1 MAYFFNGRLWITPA
15 TMSVVDDSAMANQNL
30 SVGNNVAYIG
40 ASVGGQPNVALTFG
54 SPSEA
59 EATLISGELLTAVMK
74 AFSPSSETGAP
85 ATVTA
90 IRVNPAVQSTLTLL
104 DSSSANSIVLTSRDW
119 GAWTNQI
126 KVKVQPASTKGL
138 SATTQYGNA
147 YYTQDN
153 IFRDAFSIQYSGAA
167 ASAVMSITGTTLTLQ
182 APAGTTVATL
192 DLTQLKTIQQVVD
205 AINVVPSFA
214 ASVLAGN
221 GEQAALNGLD
231 YVTGQD
237 VKTALYTA
245 TANLQALIDWFNS
258 SAQGFVSAARATNAG
273 KVPATIGFTYLTGG
287 SDGVTTNTQWSNAFT
302 TLEGIDVQW
311 ITPISSDPAI
321 AAMTDAHVQYM
332 SNVARMERRAICGTA
347 LATTD
352 TAAESAAM
360 ALNSDR
366 TSLVHIGYYGYDLTG
381 QLSSLQLYAPYQ
393 TAALIAAMFAGSN
406 PGTAMTN
413 KSMSVAGL
421 ERYLRDPTD
430 TDPLIQAGVLC
441 VEKTSEGYKVVQSIS
456 TWLTNDNYNRV
467 EQSTG
472 AALDFTVRNVRN
484 ALDPLRGQGATPI
497 TMAQAVSRTETQLRQ
512 LAQAAPA
519 GPGVLVGDQNNPA
532 YKNITASIAGDV
544 IAVSFQ
550 CSPVIPANYI
560 AVTVFAV
567 PFSGTATATAAA
579 A

>member
-30 SVGNNVAYIG
+30 SVGNNVAFIG
-40 ASVGGQPNVALTFG
+40 TSVGGQPNVALTFG

-59 EATLISGELLTAVMK
+59 EATLIGGELLTAVMK

-90 IRVNPAVQSTLTLL
+90 VRVNPATQSALTLL
-104 DSSSANSIVLTSRDW
+104 DSTSAQSIVLTSRDW
-119 GAWTNQI
+119 GAWTKQI
-126 KVKVQPASTKGL
+126 KVKVQAASTKGL

-153 IFRDAFSIQYSGAA
+153 IYRDAFSVQYSGAA
-167 ASAVMSITGTTLTLQ
+167 ATAVMSITGTTLTLE
-182 APAGTTVATL
+182 APAGTNVATL
-192 DLTQLKTIQQVVD
+192 DLTQLTTIQKVVD

-214 ASVLAGN
+214 ASVIAGN

-231 YVTGQD
+231 YVTSQD

-245 TANLQALIDWFNS
+245 TANLQALVDWFNS

-273 KVPATIGFTYLTGG
+273 KAPAVVGFTYLTGG

-302 TLEGIDVQW
+302 TLESVDVQW
-311 ITPISSDPAI
+311 ITPISSDPSI

-332 SNVARMERRAICGTA
+332 SSVARMERRAICGTA
-347 LATTD
+347 LGTSD

-360 ALNSDR
+360 AINSDR

-381 QLSSLQLYAPYQ
+381 QLSGLQLYAPYQ

-421 ERYLRDPTD
+421 ERYLRNPTD

-441 VEKTSEGYKVVQSIS
+441 VEKTSEGYKVVKSIS
-456 TWLTNDNYNRV
+456 TWLTNKNYNRV

-472 AALDFTVRNVRN
+472 DALDFTVRNVRN
-484 ALDPLRGQGATPI
+484 ALDPLRGQGATPL
-497 TMAQAVSRTETQLRQ
+497 TLSQAISRTETQLRQ
-512 LAQAAPA
+512 LAQAAPN

-567 PFSGTATATAAA
+567 PYSGTATATAAA